1 MKAINI
7 TLHVCQM
14 CKVYFCNEQW
24 KDRHCP
30 LCGEKL
36 LTCNRMEYKGSAQGL
51 IMKELKFRYMDIDKY
66 NEDFLKEIILWQKE
80 RIAYLVD
87 DCNEL
92 QEEIKYLQN

>member
-1 MKAINI
+1 
-7 TLHVCQM
+7 
-14 CKVYFCNEQW
+14 
-24 KDRHCP
+24 
-30 LCGEKL
+30 
-36 LTCNRMEYKGSAQGL
+36 
-51 IMKELKFRYMDIDKY
+51 MKELKFRYMDIDKY

>member
-36 LTCNRMEYKGSAQGL
+36 LTCNRMEYKGSA
-51 IMKELKFRYMDIDKY
+51 
-66 NEDFLKEIILWQKE
+66 
-80 RIAYLVD
+80 
-87 DCNEL
+87 
-92 QEEIKYLQN
+92 